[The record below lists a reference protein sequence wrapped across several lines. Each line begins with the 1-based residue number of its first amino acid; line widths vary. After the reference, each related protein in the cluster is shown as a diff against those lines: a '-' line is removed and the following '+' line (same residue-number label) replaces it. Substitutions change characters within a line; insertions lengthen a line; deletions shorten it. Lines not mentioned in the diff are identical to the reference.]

1 MPSPFIESVRSNIRL
16 RGYSIRTEKTY
27 LYWIRR
33 FIFFNQMRHPTTMGA
48 AEVKSFLNWLAVEK
62 HVAINTQK
70 VALNAIVFLY
80 HKVLNLP
87 LGELGFTLASKQRT
101 LPIVLSPAEVARI
114 INKLEGRNRLIIEIL
129 YGSGLRIS
137 ECLRLRIQD
146 VDTQRCSLTV
156 RDGKGNK
163 DRQTLLSPTLL
174 ESLQQEI
181 ALAIDLQRRDN
192 EEGIGPSLP
201 GALGRKY
208 PNAYRSANWAF
219 IFPSKTWCSHPITGV
234 TCRHHLHQTVIRKA
248 LAQSVKRAK
257 VFNKKVNCHTFR
269 HSFAT
274 HLLQGGTDIRTVQE
288 LLGHNDVKTTQI
300 YTHVL
305 GQHYAGTRSPLDNL
319 QVPSA

>member
-1 MPSPFIESVRSNIRL
+1 MPSPFIESVRTNIRL

-33 FIFFNQMRHPTTMGA
+33 FIYFNEMRHPTTMGA
-48 AEVKSFLNWLAVEK
+48 VEVKGFLSWLAVEK

-87 LGELGFTLASKQRT
+87 LGELGFTLASKQRI
-101 LPIVLSPAEVARI
+101 LPVVLSPTEVARI

-146 VDTQRCSLTV
+146 VDTERGSLIV

-163 DRQTLLSPTLL
+163 DRQTLLSPTLITQL
-174 ESLQQEI
+174 QAAMASAVNLQQ
-181 ALAIDLQRRDN
+181 QDN
-192 EEGIGPSLP
+192 AQGVGPSLP

-208 PNAYRSANWAF
+208 RNAYRRANWAF
-219 IFPSKTWCSHPITGV
+219 IFPSKTWCVHPITGV

-248 LAQSVKRAK
+248 IAQSVKRAE
-257 VFNKKVNCHTFR
+257 VFNKKINCHTFR

-274 HLLQGGTDIRTVQE
+274 HLLQTGTDIRTVQE
-288 LLGHNDVKTTQI
+288 LLGHNDVRTTQI

-305 GQHYAGTRSPLDNL
+305 GQHYAGTQSPLDQL
-319 QVPSA
+319 QV